1 MSGFAEEF
9 KDVLNLYIKLKADL
23 TRIDAAGAQGGD
35 SREFIQ
41 SILDHKSCLME
52 IRQLNERFTQLYN
65 AWKDDAKNLS
75 TSGDGDEVRAVVNN
89 IEEQMREIE
98 KLCDI
103 GIRKVEEL
111 RKQLSD
117 ELANIG
123 KGSRY
128 LKMINP
134 VQENH
139 PKFIDSAC

>member
-1 MSGFAEEF
+1 MSSLAEEF
-9 KDVLNLYIKLKADL
+9 RDVLNLYVKLTADL
-23 TRIDAAGAQGGD
+23 TRIGDAGESGD
-35 SREFIQ
+35 DSQAFIQ
-41 SILDHKSCLME
+41 SILDHRSCVME
-52 IRQLNERFTQLYN
+52 IRQLNERFNQLYG
-65 AWKDDAKNLS
+65 AWRDKENDVSPSADDKI
-75 TSGDGDEVRAVVNN
+75 RAVVDN

-103 GIRKVEEL
+103 GIRKVEDL

>member
-1 MSGFAEEF
+1 MNNFADEF
-9 KDVLNLYIKLKADL
+9 RDILDLYVKYTADL
-23 TRIDAAGAQGGD
+23 IRIGDTDAQGED
-35 SREFIQ
+35 SQEFIQ

-52 IRQLNERFTQLYN
+52 IRQLNERFTQLYG
-65 AWKDDAKNLS
+65 AWKDEEKNLNP
-75 TSGDGDEVRAVVNN
+75 TAGDEVRTVVDNV
-89 IEEQMREIE
+89 EEQMRQIE

-103 GIRKVEEL
+103 AIRKVVEI

-134 VQENH
+134 IQENH
-139 PKFIDSAC
+139 PKFIDSAG

>member
-1 MSGFAEEF
+1 MSSLAAEF
-9 KDVLNLYIKLKADL
+9 QDILDLYARLKADL
-23 TRIDAAGAQGGD
+23 TRIDDAGKTEGD
-35 SREFIQ
+35 PQEFIQ

-52 IRQLNERFTQLYN
+52 IRQLNERFTQLYG
-65 AWKDDAKNLS
+65 AWKDGEKNLS
-75 TSGDGDEVRAVVNN
+75 TSGNDDDIQTVVNN
-89 IEEQMREIE
+89 IEEQMRQIE

-128 LKMINP
+128 LKMISP

>member
-1 MSGFAEEF
+1 MNSLTEEF
-9 KDVLNLYIKLKADL
+9 RDIFDLYVKLKADL
-23 TRIDAAGAQGGD
+23 TRIDDAGKPEDD
-35 SREFIQ
+35 SQEFIQ

-52 IRQLNERFTQLYN
+52 IRHLNERFTQLYG
-65 AWKDDAKNLS
+65 AWKDEEKNLD
-75 TSGDGDEVRAVVNN
+75 TSGDSDEIQTVVDD
-89 IEEQMREIE
+89 IEEQMRQIE

-117 ELANIG
+117 ELANVG